1 MDSKDFNDSYD
12 QLSTYVEDCGL
23 LFERWGLP
31 RTAGRIWGW
40 LHVCNPPRQTA
51 QDLVD
56 ALHVSKGSVSMNT
69 RLLESLGLVER
80 IGVPMSRQGHYRLRD
95 DGFEAILSMRIKGAK
110 EARDIA
116 ERGLRVIGSAEPL
129 RTNRL
134 ERQRDF
140 YAFMVNELELL
151 LRDWQEHKGKS
162 PVVR

>member
-1 MDSKDFNDSYD
+1 MNSNDFKD

-40 LHVCNPPRQTA
+40 LHVCDPPRQTA

-69 RLLESLGLVER
+69 RLLESLGLLER
-80 IGVPMSRQGHYRLRD
+80 VGVPMSRQGHYRLRD

-110 EARDIA
+110 EARNIA
-116 ERGLRVIGSAEPL
+116 ERGLRILEPAEPT
-129 RTNRL
+129 RKNRL
-134 ERQRDF
+134 EQQRDF
-140 YAFMVNELELL
+140 YAFMVTELETLL
-151 LRDWQEHKGKS
+151 TNWQEHKGKN
-162 PVVR
+162 PLLR

>member
-1 MDSKDFNDSYD
+1 MNSNDFND
-12 QLSTYVEDCGL
+12 QLSTYVENCGL

-40 LHVCNPPRQTA
+40 LHVCDPPRQTA

-69 RLLESLGLVER
+69 RLLESMGLLER
-80 IGVPMSRQGHYRLRD
+80 IGVPMSRQSHYRLRD

-116 ERGLRVIGSAEPL
+116 EKGLRVLASAEPM
-129 RTNRL
+129 RRNRL
-134 ERQRDF
+134 EQQRDF
-140 YAFMVNELELL
+140 YAFMVAELELL
-151 LRDWQEHKGKS
+151 LRHWQEQRGKS
-162 PVVR
+162 PVAG